1 MSRVVQFA
9 EFGGPEVLKI
19 VDTEVHAPKANEVRI
34 SVKAIGLNRAE
45 AMFRFGQ
52 YLERAK
58 LPSGLGYEASGIIES
73 VGDGVTHL
81 KVGDAVST
89 IPNFSMNEY
98 AMYGDLVV
106 APTYAVTKHPANLSF
121 EQAASIWMMY
131 LTAYDGLIATAK
143 LQASD
148 TVLIPAA
155 SSSVGLAAIQITN
168 MLGAKPVALTRTS
181 AKADHLKKAGAAHVI
196 ATEEQDLVAEVMKI
210 TGGKGATV
218 AFDPVGGPTF
228 SKLMSATAPEA
239 RLILYGALSKEPT
252 TISLL
257 DVIGKRPVITGSLIM
272 TTSGDP
278 AKLKVGIDF
287 VAGGLES
294 GKLTPVID
302 SQTFKL
308 DQIVEAHRYLEKNQQ
323 FGKIVVTV

>member
-1 MSRVVQFA
+1 MSRIVQFA

-19 VDTEVHAPKANEVRI
+19 VNTEVRAPKANEVRI
-34 SVKAIGLNRAE
+34 AVKAIGLNRAE
-45 AMFRFGQ
+45 AMFRMGQ

-58 LPSGLGYEASGIIES
+58 LPAILGYEASGTVES
-73 VGDGVTHL
+73 VGDGVTDF

-98 AMYGDLVV
+98 GMYGDLVV
-106 APTYAVTKHPANLSF
+106 APTYAVTKHPSNLSF
-121 EQAASIWMMY
+121 EQATSIWMMY
-131 LTAYDGLIATAK
+131 LTAYDGLLSTAK

-155 SSSVGLAAIQITN
+155 SSSVGIAAIQITN
-168 MLGAKPVALTRTS
+168 MVGAKSVALTRTS
-181 AKADHLKKAGAAHVI
+181 AKAEQLKRAGAAHVI

-228 SKLMSATAPEA
+228 AKLMAASAPEA

-252 TISLL
+252 AISLL
-257 DVIGKRPVITGSLIM
+257 DVIGKRPVITGSLLM
-272 TTSGDP
+272 TTTGDP

-287 VAGGLES
+287 VADGLKNGS
-294 GKLTPVID
+294 LVPCID
-302 SQTFKL
+302 AKKFSL
-308 DQIVEAHRYLEKNQQ
+308 DQIAEAHRYLEDNQQ